1 MQDWKAIGQIFV
13 ENGIITPKTLARVLE
28 ISTEQNRRLGWFLE
42 NLNLVSSDELTS
54 ALAYQYNLRKV
65 SNLTSHMYSPETLLT
80 VPAEVALQ
88 NLFFPLEL
96 NNGSLL
102 LAVADPTDRKII
114 DNMAANLG
122 LRITMCVASRDE
134 IYRAI
139 CKFYLHEEMEQ
150 PVENT
155 VLVVDDEETSRV
167 SAYESLSRAN
177 YNVLTANDGM
187 EAFKIV
193 ISKKPHVIVT
203 DKIMP
208 KLDGIALLNSI
219 KAIPD
224 LQSIPV
230 LLMSDKL
237 TPREEMRVF
246 DTGFFDFIPKPVN
259 MITLVSRVKRAFS
272 LYDRK
277 FGFM

>member
-1 MQDWKAIGQIFV
+1 MEDWKAIGQIFV
-13 ENGIITPKTLARVLE
+13 ENGIITPKTLARILE
-28 ISTEQNRRLGWFLE
+28 ISTERNKRLGWFLE
-42 NLNLVSSDELTS
+42 RLKLVTSDELTS
-54 ALAYQYNLRKV
+54 ALAYQFNLRKV
-65 SNLTSHMYSPETLLT
+65 SNLTGHTFPEETLLK

-102 LAVADPTDRKII
+102 LAVADPTDRKIV
-114 DNMAANLG
+114 DNMAANIG
-122 LRITMCVASRDE
+122 LKITLCVASRED
-134 IYRAI
+134 IYKAI
-139 CKFYLHEEMEQ
+139 CKFYLHEEMEIQ
-150 PVENT
+150 VRNT
-155 VLVVDDEETSRV
+155 VLIVDDEETSRV
-167 SAYESLSRAN
+167 SAYESLIRAG
-177 YNVLTANDGM
+177 YDVLTANDGM

-208 KLDGIALLNSI
+208 KLDGFAFLNSI

-246 DTGFFDFIPKPVN
+246 DTGFFDFIPKPIN

-277 FGFM
+277 FSFM